1 MRRAPPARY
10 DDGVKRA
17 FRVGGVVVLVGLI
30 AASVASCL
38 DPTQITL
45 DVRTDVRCELVRGLT
60 IVGGRPGAVEGAPPT
75 TETTRCLPSGEIG
88 TLVATPK
95 ETKSDNVA
103 FKVVMGVDRP
113 VADCKSEDGYKGCII
128 QRRQLAFVP
137 RTPITLPVYM
147 LLVCVGVPC
156 DENSTCAA
164 NGKCVPAKI
173 TDPERC
179 VRPSVPTTARAT

>member
-1 MRRAPPARY
+1 M
-10 DDGVKRA
+10 
-17 FRVGGVVVLVGLI
+17 VVLVGLI

-128 QRRQLAFVP
+128 QRRQVAFVP